1 MPSDAR
7 SAAVLAAMKGPR
19 EAFQSAV
26 AATLEE
32 VRVYLDTHRSAKE
45 DRLAVLAAE
54 LGPLG
59 AQYIDVG
66 RLASV
71 LTAEP
76 AVTPAMHQVLAR
88 ALEVLQAEAARG
100 DEAYLLDLGP
110 GESLYAQ
117 VTDRLAQLGR
127 AMGAARAAD
136 AARHGRYR
144 PSEHDPWLTRLPHA
158 LWTQAERALTPPLV
172 IEVDGTDLRPAG
184 LAEFLDGAMKI
195 VLVVRGETSPAPLVR
210 LVTPRTFVAQVTDAS
225 VVARLAAWKGP
236 GVVGLM
242 PAGSARFVH
251 DPAGGASLG
260 ARLTVT
266 DVPALDH
273 RKRTGPFT
281 VAQQRE
287 ELEQLAALQATAAA
301 TSAAPVAATVAAA
314 DSADPVDKLA
324 AWLLRQTDLSG
335 V

>member
-1 MPSDAR
+1 MPSDPR
-7 SAAVLAAMKGPR
+7 SAAALAAMQGPR

-32 VRVYLDTHRSAKE
+32 VRVYLDTHRTTQE
-45 DRLAVLAAE
+45 DRLAVLASE

-76 AVTPAMHQVLAR
+76 AVTPATHGVLAR
-88 ALEVLQAEAARG
+88 ALDVLRAEAGRG
-100 DEAYLLDLGP
+100 DEAYVLDLPP
-110 GESLYAQ
+110 GESLYAR
-117 VTDRLAQLGR
+117 VTDRLAELGR
-127 AMGAARAAD
+127 AMGAARVAD
-136 AARHGRYR
+136 AARKGRYR
-144 PSEHDPWLTRLPHA
+144 PAEHDAWLARLPYG
-158 LWTQAERALTPPLV
+158 LWTPAERAVTPPLV
-172 IEVDGTDLRPAG
+172 VEVDGTDLRPAG

-195 VLVVRGETSPAPLVR
+195 VLVVRGESSPAPLVR
-210 LVTPRTFVAQVTDAS
+210 LVTPRTFVGQVTDERM
-225 VVARLAAWKGP
+225 VARLAAWTGS
-236 GVVGLM
+236 GIVGLM

-251 DPAGGASLG
+251 DPAGGASIG
-260 ARLTVT
+260 ARLTIT
-266 DVPALDH
+266 DIPPLDH
-273 RKRTGPFT
+273 RKRAGPFT

-287 ELEQLAALQATAAA
+287 ELEQLAALQAAATAAPPIAAAAA
-301 TSAAPVAATVAAA
+301 TTAE
-314 DSADPVDKLA
+314 SADPVDKLA